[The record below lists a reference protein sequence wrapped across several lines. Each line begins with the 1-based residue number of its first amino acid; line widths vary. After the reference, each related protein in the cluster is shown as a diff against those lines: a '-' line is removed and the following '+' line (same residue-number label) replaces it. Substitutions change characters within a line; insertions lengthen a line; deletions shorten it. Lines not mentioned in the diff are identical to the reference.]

1 MLRYVLIILLL
12 ALWASGASGQPGHTV
27 IVDSVTRMPL
37 PSASVF
43 DSGGKAI
50 CVSDSKGRLP
60 YISPDRYP
68 ATVRYM
74 GYGDG
79 AVANSGVDTVFL
91 QPYLL
96 ELPEVV
102 VSSRQ
107 QKVMHV
113 LAYVREYST
122 LSTYTDTV
130 FLFREKMVDYML
142 TPDSRTRFNGWSTP
156 RIIKARSYYRFTDA
170 YGLDSVS
177 DNCGY
182 HFSWSDWMGLVSPPA
197 MPRALRSVVAGS
209 DTVYGRYSA
218 TQIWTRNADKVN
230 IDVDVLADTASRV
243 WVPGVKVFFRKN
255 LEFENFRV
263 RYSFDNVTGDTI
275 DAGDITGYSFH
286 IESTGRGHDMH
297 RFGRAGEPFYVT
309 TYAEVYI
316 LDKEFITV
324 KEARKWA
331 SHKFHA
337 DDIAICRPPDAPVI
351 QQSVNDLIARVESVD
366 QDKVRLDVVPDDR
379 LASGDLINDNYRF
392 GRRVLSMLKQLTG
405 ITLYKSHK
413 NFNRNWDNF
422 KQRTRDKQK
431 SQNIE

>member
-1 MLRYVLIILLL
+1 MAPRV
-12 ALWASGASGQPGHTV
+12 AGGQPVYT
-27 IVDSVTRMPL
+27 IVADSATRMPL

-43 DSGGKAI
+43 DSGGKVV

-68 ATVRYM
+68 VTIRYM
-74 GYGDG
+74 GYEEGL
-79 AVANSGVDTVFL
+79 VADAGVDTVFL
-91 QPYLL
+91 QPYML

-107 QKVMHV
+107 QKVMHI

-142 TPDSRTRFNGWSTP
+142 TPDSRTRFKGWSTP

-177 DNCGY
+177 DNCGQ

-197 MPRALRSVVAGS
+197 MPRALRATIAGT
-209 DTVYGRYSA
+209 DTVYGRYSP
-218 TQIWTRNADKVN
+218 TQVWTRNADKVN

-243 WVPGVKVFFRKN
+243 WVPGIKGFFRKN

-263 RYSFDNVTGDTI
+263 RYSFDNVAGDTI
-275 DAGDITGYSFH
+275 ETGDIAGYSFH

-297 RFGRAGEPFYVT
+297 RFGRAGESFYVT

-316 LDKEFITV
+316 IDKELSLIT
-324 KEARKWA
+324 
-331 SHKFHA
+331 
-337 DDIAICRPPDAPVI
+337 I
-351 QQSVNDLIARVESVD
+351 
-366 QDKVRLDVVPDDR
+366 
-379 LASGDLINDNYRF
+379 
-392 GRRVLSMLKQLTG
+392 
-405 ITLYKSHK
+405 
-413 NFNRNWDNF
+413 
-422 KQRTRDKQK
+422 
-431 SQNIE
+431 